1 MSGGRAW
8 IFGDDIDTDMLAPGL
23 YMRASMTELAKHCLE
38 AANPAF
44 ASTVRPGDVVVGGRN
59 FGIGSSREQAAQA
72 LLTLGVTSVLAA
84 SFGGIFY
91 RNALNLGLMALVC
104 PQAGSIRAGQKLVV
118 EPENGRAI
126 DPTTDETF
134 ACEPLPP
141 HLIAMVRA
149 GGLLA
154 HLEQRLKAAR
164 K

>member
-8 IFGDDIDTDMLAPGL
+8 IFGDDIDTDILAPGI
-23 YMRASMTELAKHCLE
+23 YMRSSMAELAKHCLE
-38 AANPAF
+38 AADPSF
-44 ASTVRPGDVVVGGRN
+44 AAAVRPGDVVVGGRN

-72 LLTLGVTSVLAA
+72 LLTLGVSTVLAV

-104 PQAGSIRAGQKLVV
+104 PQAGRIRAGQALRV
-118 EPENGRAI
+118 EPEQARAV
-126 DPTTDETF
+126 DPATGETF
-134 ACEPLPP
+134 ECEPLPA

-154 HLEQRLKAAR
+154 HLEQRLKAER

>member
-1 MSGGRAW
+1 MNGGRAW
-8 IFGDDIDTDMLAPGL
+8 VFGDDIDTDMLAPGL
-23 YMRASMTELAKHCLE
+23 YMRGSMAELAKHCLE
-38 AANPAF
+38 AADPNF
-44 ASTVRPGDVVVGGRN
+44 AGSVRPGDIVVGGRN

-72 LLTLGVTSVLAA
+72 LLSLGVTTVLAV

-104 PQAGSIRAGQKLVV
+104 PQAGAIRKAQKLSV

-126 DPTTDETF
+126 DPESGTTF

-164 K
+164 I

>member
-8 IFGDDIDTDMLAPGL
+8 VFGDDIDTDMLAPGL
-23 YMRASMTELAKHCLE
+23 YMRSSMAELASHCLE
-38 AANPAF
+38 AVDPSF
-44 ASTVRPGDVVVGGRN
+44 AKSVRPGDVVVGGRN
-59 FGIGSSREQAAQA
+59 FGLGSSREQAASA
-72 LLTLGVTSVLAA
+72 LLTLGVTTVLAV

-104 PQAGSIRAGQKLVV
+104 SQAGRIRAGQPLIV
-118 EPENGRAI
+118 EAEQARAL
-126 DPTTDETF
+126 DPASNETF

-164 K
+164 